1 MKLYPT
7 IFLIAV
13 GALKFTTSELINGT
27 PELANGDRPTR
38 KLKKKRKSQKPEGG
52 MIPADECIASIVE
65 ATTLFGEMIEDD
77 VDSGIQPFDIDEKSN
92 QNVCLNICAVAH
104 TACRSACPGF
114 PFAIPCK
121 LACDIA
127 KIGCDALCN
136 I

>member
-104 TACRSACPGF
+104 TAC
-114 PFAIPCK
+114 